1 MTPPPPPPWSRRTF
15 LAATGGTTLAV
26 GLTEPGTAAATTR
39 TQASAAAQ
47 ADDEFAVL
55 RAKWRTLILGEGFS
69 PTAEPFKS
77 KLATLGTQ
85 AAGFQ
90 ATMTPTTGSLWPGIS
105 YADPSPDTDQ
115 ESYGYSARMNDSFT
129 RLSTMAQA
137 YAQPGTGL
145 TGDAALK
152 DAVIAGLDHLY
163 SDVYNENKARF
174 GNWWNFQIGSPQ
186 ALMDAAVLLYDHLS
200 AEQIAAYCRA
210 VDKFLPDSTVAQYTG
225 TSTGANRVDLCRGII
240 LRGVVGGSAAKIQL
254 GRDALSPVFPY
265 VTTGD
270 GFYADGSFI
279 QHTDVP
285 YIGGY
290 GAVLHDGLGR
300 LFALLRDSTWQV
312 NDPGS
317 QLFLDTVEKAIA
329 PFIYNGLMMD
339 NVSSRGISRGLTVS
353 DPVQLP
359 QDDHTRA
366 HSVMASVLLVG
377 QGASPEEQARWKAMV
392 KGWLQRDYYGPALKN
407 PKLSLVNTARLQTL
421 FDDDTVKASPEPTE
435 HRVFSNMDRATHR
448 RRDWGASV
456 SMASKRIAHY
466 EFGNGEHAR
475 GYHTGSGW
483 LSWWGD
489 DHGLEQY
496 SDTFWP
502 TVDPYRLPGITVSK
516 KPLPDG
522 FGGNWGNP
530 KPDTAWVGGTTDGEF
545 GVTGQHLRGV
555 DSTMTA
561 KKSWFWLDDSIVC
574 LGAGITSAD
583 GTPVETVIDNRNLG
597 ASGTARLSLNG
608 IAQPGTQGR
617 QTTRAHTKWAHI
629 AGHAGYVFPEAGGSR
644 VSALREERTGAWK
657 DINTGS
663 SPTSFTRRYLT
674 LWQDHGTDPQDA
686 SYAYILM
693 PGASELRT
701 AARAIDPLWLQILA
715 HTAQQHGIRIPSL
728 GFTGIN
734 FWEAGTVGK
743 VTASAPASV
752 QIREKRDGTA
762 TISVADP
769 SRTVTGLTLTW
780 KRPVKSVLSKATSV
794 TDVRTGSSLTLTFG
808 DLSGSYGTTHQVKV
822 RQA

>member
-1 MTPPPPPPWSRRTF
+1 M
-15 LAATGGTTLAV
+15 AA
-26 GLTEPGTAAATTR
+26 PAA
-39 TQASAAAQ
+39 
-47 ADDEFAVL
+47 
-55 RAKWRTLILGEGFS
+55 
-69 PTAEPFKS
+69 
-77 KLATLGTQ
+77 
-85 AAGFQ
+85 
-90 ATMTPTTGSLWPGIS
+90 GSLWPGIS

-129 RLSTMAQA
+129 RLNTMAQA

-163 SDVYNENKARF
+163 SDVYNEDKARF

-186 ALMDAAVLLYDHLS
+186 ALMDTAVLLYDHLS

-210 VDKFLPDSTVAQYTG
+210 VDKFLPDSAVAQYTG

-312 NDPGS
+312 NDPGG

-353 DPVQLP
+353 DPFQLP

-448 RRDWGASV
+448 RRDWGPRSAWPPSASRTT
-456 SMASKRIAHY
+456 SSA
-466 EFGNGEHAR
+466 
-475 GYHTGSGW
+475 
-483 LSWWGD
+483 
-489 DHGLEQY
+489 
-496 SDTFWP
+496 
-502 TVDPYRLPGITVSK
+502 TVS
-516 KPLPDG
+516 
-522 FGGNWGNP
+522 
-530 KPDTAWVGGTTDGEF
+530 
-545 GVTGQHLRGV
+545 
-555 DSTMTA
+555 
-561 KKSWFWLDDSIVC
+561 
-574 LGAGITSAD
+574 
-583 GTPVETVIDNRNLG
+583 TPVAIT
-597 ASGTARLSLNG
+597 
-608 IAQPGTQGR
+608 P
-617 QTTRAHTKWAHI
+617 
-629 AGHAGYVFPEAGGSR
+629 
-644 VSALREERTGAWK
+644 
-657 DINTGS
+657 
-663 SPTSFTRRYLT
+663 
-674 LWQDHGTDPQDA
+674 
-686 SYAYILM
+686 
-693 PGASELRT
+693 
-701 AARAIDPLWLQILA
+701 ARAGCPGGA
-715 HTAQQHGIRIPSL
+715 TTTVSSSTRTPS
-728 GFTGIN
+728 GRRSTPTGCP
-734 FWEAGTVGK
+734 ASPSRRSRCR
-743 VTASAPASV
+743 TASA
-752 QIREKRDGTA
+752 A
-762 TISVADP
+762 TGATR
-769 SRTVTGLTLTW
+769 SRT
-780 KRPVKSVLSKATSV
+780 RPGWAAPPTASSASP
-794 TDVRTGSSLTLTFG
+794 GSICAASTA
-808 DLSGSYGTTHQVKV
+808 
-822 RQA
+822 R